1 MLRALEAANF
11 VIIERA
17 SLEFGAGFS
26 VLTGETGAGKS
37 ILVDAIELLVGG
49 RGDASLVREGA
60 ERAELSAEFDL
71 ADRSFSAWLEEAGL
85 AGDPGIVLL
94 RRTID
99 RAGRSRCF
107 INGHAATLAQLKS
120 AGEHLIDIHGQH
132 EHQSLL
138 RSAAQRALID
148 SHAGAQDL
156 VAQVGDAYRCWQRLQ
171 ARPVLEVARVERV
184 GHRVGDE
191 AANAGDVDAA
201 GSDRLD
207 HVGLDLLRRV
217 CID

>member
-1 MLRALEAANF
+1 M
-11 VIIERA
+11 
-17 SLEFGAGFS
+17 
-26 VLTGETGAGKS
+26 LTGETGAGKS
-37 ILVDAIELLVGG
+37 ILVDAIEPSCAG
-49 RGDASLVREGA
+49 AATPPWCAKAPSAPSL
-60 ERAELSAEFDL
+60 AEFDL

-138 RSAAQRALID
+138 RSAAQRALVD

-156 VAQVGDAYRCWQRLQ
+156 VAQVGDAYRSWQRLQ
-171 ARPVLEVARVERV
+171 ALAEEAEKNSRSVKPSARRF
-184 GHRVGDE
+184 RTP
-191 AANAGDVDAA
+191 
-201 GSDRLD
+201 
-207 HVGLDLLRRV
+207 
-217 CID
+217 